1 MRAGAGNLAAGV
13 VAFGGAPAGAWAM
26 YDALAAGQVE
36 VGLLRRA
43 LAGLELPRGSNGQIR
58 LAVDVSPWPRP
69 DAGCSCLRGG

>member
-1 MRAGAGNLAAGV
+1 
-13 VAFGGAPAGAWAM
+13 M